1 MTDSI
6 RLAKRLAAQVS
17 CSRSDAEHYISAGWV
32 RVDGRVELVAES
44 RVGDSQK
51 VELDAHATLK
61 PAAPVTIL
69 LHQPAAHAG
78 DAAAEASGGDPAM
91 EYLKSAARASDDR
104 SGIRVLK
111 SHFMHLKPVAPLEKG
126 ASGLVVFTQDGRIAR
141 KLTQDAGGIER
152 EVIVEVEGEIA
163 EHGLK
168 RLNHG
173 LEWNGKALP
182 PIKASWQNERR
193 LRFALKGER
202 PGQIVHMCT
211 SVGLKVLG
219 MKRIRIGRVPM
230 AGLAPGQWRYLP
242 DGERF

>member
-1 MTDSI
+1 MTEPL
-6 RLAKRLAAQVS
+6 RLAKRLAALVP
-17 CSRSDAEHYISAGWV
+17 CSRSDAEHYIGAGWV
-32 RVDGRVELVAES
+32 RVDGQVVLLPES
-44 RVGDSQK
+44 RVSDAQK
-51 VELDAHATLK
+51 VELDANATLK

-69 LHQPAAHAG
+69 LHQPADHSAG
-78 DAAAEASGGDPAM
+78 VATAADGTDPA
-91 EYLKSAARASDDR
+91 LKRLNSAARASDDR

-111 SHFMHLKPVAPLEKG
+111 SHFMHLKSVAPLEKG

-141 KLTQDAGGIER
+141 KLTLDAGGIER

-182 PIKASWQNERR
+182 PIRVSWQNERR
-193 LRFALKGER
+193 LRFAIKGER
-202 PGQIVHMCT
+202 PGQIVYMCD

-242 DGERF
+242 DGEKF

>member
-1 MTDSI
+1 MTEPL
-6 RLAKRLAAQVS
+6 RLAKRLAAQVP
-17 CSRSDAEHYISAGWV
+17 CSRSDAEHYIGAGWV
-32 RVDGRVELVAES
+32 RVDGQVVLLPEFRVSDA
-44 RVGDSQK
+44 QK
-51 VELDAHATLK
+51 VELDANATLK

-69 LHQPAAHAG
+69 LHQPAGHPTG
-78 DAAAEASGGDPAM
+78 AAAADPAI
-91 EYLKSAARASDDR
+91 EYLRSAARASDDR

-111 SHFMHLKPVAPLEKG
+111 SHFVHLKSVAPLEMG
-126 ASGLVVFTQDGRIAR
+126 ASGLAVFTQDGRIAR
-141 KLTQDAGGIER
+141 KLTLDAGGIER
-152 EVIVEVEGEIA
+152 EVIVDVEGEIA

-182 PIKASWQNERR
+182 PIRVSWQNERR

-202 PGQIVHMCT
+202 PGQIVHMCD
-211 SVGLKVLG
+211 SVGLRVLG

-242 DGERF
+242 EGERF

>member
-1 MTDSI
+1 MIQSL
-6 RLAKRLAAQVS
+6 RLAKRLAALVP
-17 CSRSDAEHYISAGWV
+17 CSRSDAEHYIGAGWV
-32 RVDGRVELVAES
+32 RVDGQVMLLPES
-44 RVGDSQK
+44 RVNDTQK
-51 VELDAHATLK
+51 VELDANATLK
-61 PAAPVTIL
+61 PSAPVTIL
-69 LHQPAAHAG
+69 LHQPAAPATG
-78 DAAAEASGGDPAM
+78 MAADASHGDPAID
-91 EYLKSAARASDDR
+91 YLKSAARASDDR

-111 SHFMHLKPVAPLEKG
+111 SHFTHLKSVAPLEQG
-126 ASGLVVFTQDGRIAR
+126 ASGLAVFTQDGRIAR
-141 KLTQDAGGIER
+141 KFTQDATSIER

-182 PIKASWQNERR
+182 PIRVSWQNERR
-193 LRFALKGER
+193 LRFAIKGER

-211 SVGLKVLG
+211 SVGLTVLG

-242 DGERF
+242 EGERF